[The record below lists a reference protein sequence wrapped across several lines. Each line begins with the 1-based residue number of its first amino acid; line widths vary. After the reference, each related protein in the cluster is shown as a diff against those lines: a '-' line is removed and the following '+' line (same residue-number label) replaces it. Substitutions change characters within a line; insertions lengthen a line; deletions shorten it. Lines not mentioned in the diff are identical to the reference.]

1 MNAPTSNSVLQDILK
16 KNKGVFRYELRGW
29 IPVKKLSWKELSSN
43 PNAIELLGVKIKI
56 EKAMSKTA
64 YEKLDNRKKVDW
76 NALSG
81 NPEAIKLLKENVKD
95 IDWDA
100 LSGNPNAIEMLKEN
114 EDEID
119 WGSLSANSNP
129 KAIEMLMD
137 KPKKINWREL
147 SRNPNATKLL
157 SAEPEK
163 IDWSALS
170 GNTGAIDLLSRNPKK
185 IDWEVLSGNPNAI
198 ELLRANK
205 DKIVYHFLSTNH
217 NAIKLFTENPDKID
231 WWFLSRNPNPLVIAL
246 LKTHQADIDW
256 KEFSKNPSIFIDTR
270 DAAKPAKDAKDAAV
284 IAKPDAAK
292 PEANVCERILTP
304 KQVGP
309 ICWFMAAFVGMF
321 YSQRSRKKLLDA
333 SLSWNKKKPL
343 FTILK
348 HILDDKYLKTADG
361 RESEDYRK
369 FSDDTFGK
377 VLSLLHKENSQLFPY
392 KPSASS
398 GGFNPEFYIGRLYKL
413 LNVDYRMYDYNV
425 ADKVFA
431 YSFLN
436 EEFNNKVVYKIE
448 KKKINTYFYR
458 DTAFKYNEAAI
469 KPPEILMV
477 IVRDDN
483 KNTDFYKDLFPNNII
498 NEGTTK
504 DTLKSMKEQIFYKSV
519 EYNLDA
525 VLLANWNINERN
537 GHAIAGITCK
547 KGRYVYNGWTRTSMD
562 PVMID
567 KNIARNIPCE
577 LMKYD
582 WNISANGDFCL
593 NPKKCIPEALKHKLE
608 KHDICFNFS
617 KGKRILVY
625 VRKDTNAETSG
636 MDKSNSGVSKMPVK
650 VSPKATVV
658 PVPIKVSPKATVVP
672 VPIKVSPK
680 ATVVPVS
687 VRPKSPKKSPLKTPK
702 ICPEGKV
709 LNPKTNRCISIKNIK
724 STFKNSPERPKSPL
738 KPPKPP
744 KQPKVCPEGKVLN
757 PKTNRCI
764 MLKNK
769 KKSPH
774 KSSPKQSPLKP
785 PKQPKV
791 CPEGKVLN
799 PKTGRCI
806 LIKKQK

>member
-1 MNAPTSNSVLQDILK
+1 MNAPTSNSVLQDIIK
-16 KNKGVFRYELRGW
+16 KNKGVFRYELRDW

-43 PNAIELLGVKIKI
+43 PNAIELLGAKIKI
-56 EKAMSKTA
+56 ETAMTKAA
-64 YEKLDNRKKVDW
+64 FEKLDNRKKVDW
-76 NALSG
+76 TALSG

-95 IDWDA
+95 IDWEA
-100 LSGNPNAIEMLKEN
+100 LSGNSNPDAIEMLKEN

-129 KAIEMLMD
+129 KAIEMLSA
-137 KPKKINWREL
+137 KPKKISWKEL
-147 SRNPNATKLL
+147 SRNPNAINLL
-157 SAEPEK
+157 MTEPK
-163 IDWSALS
+163 RIDWKALS
-170 GNTGAIDLLSRNPKK
+170 GNTGAIDLLTRNPEK

-198 ELLRANK
+198 ELLRENK
-205 DKIVYHFLSTNH
+205 SKIVWHFLSTNP

-246 LKTHQADIDW
+246 LKSHQADIDW

-270 DAAKPAKDAKDAAV
+270 DAKQAKQAKPAKPVANAATKPIANAV
-284 IAKPDAAK
+284 AKPSS
-292 PEANVCERILTP
+292 ANVCERILTP

-413 LNVDYRMYDYNV
+413 LNVDYRMYDYNI

-436 EEFNNKVVYKIE
+436 EEFNNKVLYKIE

-458 DTAFKYNEAAI
+458 DAAFKYVEAAI

-477 IVRDDN
+477 IVRNDN

-498 NEGTTK
+498 NEGATK
-504 DTLKSMKEQIFYKSV
+504 DTLTSMKEQIFYKGV

-547 KGRYVYNGWTRTSMD
+547 KGKYVYNGWTRTSMD

-582 WNISANGDFCL
+582 WNIKYNGDFCL

-617 KGKRILVY
+617 KGKRVLVY

-636 MDKSNSGVSKMPVK
+636 MDKSN
-650 VSPKATVV
+650 ATVPA
-658 PVPIKVSPKATVVP
+658 PVMAPE
-672 VPIKVSPK
+672 
-680 ATVVPVS
+680 
-687 VRPKSPKKSPLKTPK
+687 RPKSPLKKPK

-709 LNPKTNRCISIKNIK
+709 LNPKTNRCILLKKIK
-724 STFKNSPERPKSPL
+724 STLKKSPERPKSPPKSPERPKSPPKSPLKKPTVPKICPEGKVLNPKTNRCIMLKKKKKNSPL
-738 KPPKPP
+738 KPLKPLKP
-744 KQPKVCPEGKVLN
+744 PKVCPEGKVLN

-764 MLKNK
+764 LVKHK
-769 KKSPH
+769 K
-774 KSSPKQSPLKP
+774 
-785 PKQPKV
+785 
-791 CPEGKVLN
+791 
-799 PKTGRCI
+799 
-806 LIKKQK
+806 

>member
-1 MNAPTSNSVLQDILK
+1 MNAPTSNSVLQDIIK
-16 KNKGVFRYELRGW
+16 KNKDVFRYELRDW

-43 PNAIELLGVKIKI
+43 PNAIELLGAKIKI

-76 NALSG
+76 TALSG
-81 NPEAIKLLKENVKD
+81 NPEAIKLLKENMKD

-129 KAIEMLMD
+129 KAIEMLSA
-137 KPKKINWREL
+137 KPKKISWKEL
-147 SRNPNATKLL
+147 SRNPNAINLL
-157 SAEPEK
+157 SEEPK
-163 IDWSALS
+163 RIDWSVLS
-170 GNTGAIDLLSRNPKK
+170 GNTGAIDLLSRNPQK

-198 ELLRANK
+198 ELLRENK
-205 DKIVYHFLSTNH
+205 DKIVYHILSTNP

-246 LKTHQADIDW
+246 LKSHQTDIDW

-270 DAAKPAKDAKDAAV
+270 GTKDVAKPNANV
-284 IAKPDAAK
+284 VAKPSS
-292 PEANVCERILTP
+292 ANVCERILTP

-333 SLSWNKKKPL
+333 STSWNKKKPL

-413 LNVDYRMYDYNV
+413 LNVDYRMYDYNI

-436 EEFNNKVVYKIE
+436 EEFNNKVVYKLE

-458 DTAFKYNEAAI
+458 DAAFKYDEAAI

-477 IVRDDN
+477 IVRNDN

-498 NEGTTK
+498 NEGGTK
-504 DTLKSMKEQIFYKSV
+504 DVLTSMKERIFYKGV

-547 KGRYVYNGWTRTSMD
+547 KGRYVYNGWTRSSMD

-582 WNISANGDFCL
+582 WNIKYNGDFCL
-593 NPKKCIPEALKHKLE
+593 NPKKCIPEVLKHKLE

-617 KGKRILVY
+617 KGKRTLVY

-636 MDKSNSGVSKMPVK
+636 MDKSNSSVSK
-650 VSPKATVV
+650 
-658 PVPIKVSPKATVVP
+658 VPIKVSPKA
-672 VPIKVSPK
+672 S
-680 ATVVPVS
+680 VVPVS
-687 VRPKSPKKSPLKTPK
+687 VHPNTPPKKSPEHPKSPLKPPNKPK

-709 LNPKTNRCISIKNIK
+709 LNPKTNRCIMLKKIK
-724 STFKNSPERPKSPL
+724 STLKNSPEPPKSPPKSPL
-738 KPPKPP
+738 KKPTVPKI
-744 KQPKVCPEGKVLN
+744 CPEGKVLN

-764 MLKNK
+764 MLKKKKNSPLK
-769 KKSPH
+769 SPPKSPKKSPER
-774 KSSPKQSPLKP
+774 PKTPPKSPLKKP
-785 PKQPKV
+785 NV

-799 PKTGRCI
+799 PKTNRCI
-806 LIKKQK
+806 LIKHKK